1 MRFGVQFNGNVP
13 AGATRRW
20 FTHSWSEAFNVIWA
34 MVPTGPAG
42 SGPAQ
47 LEWKVQ
53 STRQAGAPVRWFI
66 EVQNLTGV
74 PVDFQARY
82 AILNA

>member
-1 MRFGVQFNGNVP
+1 MQFGVQFNGNVP
-13 AGATRRW
+13 GNATRRW
-20 FTHSWSEAFNVIWA
+20 STHRWSEAFNVIWE
-34 MVPTGPAG
+34 MVPTNPAG

-53 STRQAGAPVRWFI
+53 NMRQPGSLVTWFI
-66 EVQNLTGV
+66 EVKNLTGV